1 MWFYTVQDCVEQS
14 RFHVHRTDRNFTF
27 HPVIIPSF
35 HWFDS
40 QVLTTGREFGNGA
53 CKINQEILHNQKDCR
68 VVPKLIIIYVPNL
81 LHLRNM
87 NKELPGAFVNLGRP
101 SICRVYIYISD
112 K

>member
-1 MWFYTVQDCVEQS
+1 M
-14 RFHVHRTDRNFTF
+14 
-27 HPVIIPSF
+27 IIPSF

-101 SICRVYIYISD
+101 SICRVYIYIYLTNENQCILEMD
-112 K
+112 LQKATKYI